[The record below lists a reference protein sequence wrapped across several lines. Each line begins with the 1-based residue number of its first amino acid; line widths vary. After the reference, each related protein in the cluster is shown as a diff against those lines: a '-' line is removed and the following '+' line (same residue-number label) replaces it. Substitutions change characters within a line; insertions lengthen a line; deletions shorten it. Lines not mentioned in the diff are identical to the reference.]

1 MTMQWRHFEFI
12 AQTINEV
19 NADGAMDG
27 FVEYF
32 CDKLETTNP
41 TWTKYPKSSLRPIC
55 YLRFDRELF
64 RKACRCK

>member
-1 MTMQWRHFEFI
+1 MTMQRRHFEFI

-19 NADGAMDG
+19 NADGGMDG
-27 FVEYF
+27 FVEYL

-41 TWTKYPKSSLRPIC
+41 
-55 YLRFDRELF
+55 RFDRERF